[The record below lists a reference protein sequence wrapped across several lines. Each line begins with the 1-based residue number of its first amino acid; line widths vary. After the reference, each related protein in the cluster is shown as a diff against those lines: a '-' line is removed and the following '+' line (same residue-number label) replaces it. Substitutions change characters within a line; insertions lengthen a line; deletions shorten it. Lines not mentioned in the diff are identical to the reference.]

1 MPGRHQERSTGRR
14 GLRWTAGALGVA
26 LASGAAA
33 VAMQTAHASPTPVT
47 ATFSV
52 LGVSTS
58 NCSVSTGGN
67 DIYAGPGAPINFKTS
82 VASINLLGL
91 SVSTAGLTAL
101 DGTLLV
107 DPGTTK
113 QTKLSVTT
121 TKATA
126 LTGLT
131 TGNHPYKWTATAL
144 DVLGLPIPLSSSNT
158 SLSGG
163 ASLTYTGTIHV
174 TDQAALCGVAVQVPG
189 VGVSASASGLP
200 PVAVTLSPISP
211 PTIPV
216 PTLSSLPN
224 VIPSVPVG
232 SSTVPAAG
240 GSGGTQGAGVG
251 AECVPCEVVPN
262 PDRFGGFGGAAPNAG
277 SITQIGSALHDG
289 PALRSAP
296 TAPAS
301 SDGAQTTTTTKRIDL
316 AANRAPAAQV
326 PVLLAI
332 LAIIALSLVT
342 ATYARLYLLR
352 RDV

>member
-1 MPGRHQERSTGRR
+1 MPGRHQERSTGRH
-14 GLRWTAGALGVA
+14 GLRWAAGALGIA

-33 VAMQTAHASPTPVT
+33 VAMQTAHASATPVD

-52 LGVSTS
+52 LGVTTS
-58 NCSVSTGGN
+58 NCSVSVGGN
-67 DIYAGPGAPINFKTS
+67 DIYAAPGAAINFKTS
-82 VASINLLGL
+82 IASINLLGL
-91 SVSTAGLTAL
+91 SVSTAGLTGL
-101 DGTLLV
+101 DGTLLI

-121 TKATA
+121 TKATT

-131 TGNHPYKWTATAL
+131 TGDHPYKWTAQYL
-144 DVLGLPIPLSSSNT
+144 DVLGLPIPLSSTNT
-158 SLSGG
+158 TLSGG
-163 ASLTYTGTIHV
+163 ASLIYTCTIHV

-189 VGVSASASGLP
+189 VGVSVSASGLP
-200 PVAVTLSPISP
+200 PIAVTLSPISP

-216 PTLSSLPN
+216 PTLTTLPN

-232 SSTVPAAG
+232 STTVPAAG
-240 GSGGTQGAGVG
+240 GSTGSAGVG
-251 AECVPCEVVPN
+251 GECVPCEVVPN

-277 SITQIGSALHDG
+277 SITQIGSALHEG
-289 PALRSAP
+289 PALGSAP
-296 TAPAS
+296 TARAP

-352 RDV
+352 RDI